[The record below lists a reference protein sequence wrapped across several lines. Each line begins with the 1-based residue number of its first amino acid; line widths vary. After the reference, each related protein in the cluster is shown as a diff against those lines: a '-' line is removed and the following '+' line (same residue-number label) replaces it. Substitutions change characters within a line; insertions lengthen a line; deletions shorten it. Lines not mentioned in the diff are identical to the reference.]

1 MNKHDSQRRQ
11 VREERQRLSPGLI
24 GFIVGLSIALL
35 WVLFGFWR
43 LLFILALSGAGYYIG
58 VRYFRDRDA
67 FKKLIDKIFPPAC
80 FANRERLL

>member
-24 GFIVGLSIALL
+24 GFMVGLSVALL

-43 LLFILALSGAGYYIG
+43 LLFILALSGQVITL
-58 VRYFRDRDA
+58 A
-67 FKKLIDKIFPPAC
+67 FVT
-80 FANRERLL
+80 FAIATPSKVD

>member
-1 MNKHDSQRRQ
+1 MYKHDPQRRQ
-11 VREERQRLSPGLI
+11 ARDERYRLSPGLI
-24 GFIVGLSIALL
+24 GFLVGFVIALL

-67 FKKLIDKIFPPAC
+67 FKKLIDKIFPPGM
-80 FANRERLL
+80 FR

>member
-11 VREERQRLSPGLI
+11 AREDRQRLSPGLI
-24 GFIVGLSIALL
+24 GFMVGLSVALL

-67 FKKLIDKIFPPAC
+67 FKKLIDKIFPPGM
-80 FANRERLL
+80 FR